1 MVHRILKD
9 FQKKMNSDLSVSSL
23 SGVEKVGVLVVV
35 SASSWS
41 RFQKAS
47 GISENVGLE

>member
-1 MVHRILKD
+1 MMHRILKD

-23 SGVEKVGVLVVV
+23 LGVEKALVVV
-35 SASSWS
+35 SGSSWS

-47 GISENVGLE
+47 GISETVGLE